1 MCGLR
6 FQKCQENYL
15 AISPFFLS
23 SIRKTYAIATPITPN
38 TASRMSGVFRIGLK
52 HSYPMFNALIT
63 NAAAVMPLNFP
74 PKDRT
79 VIPKINRSSIQSA
92 KLLIWS
98 SKKVGQQTHIR
109 DNMFQPAAQHKKGVE
124 NNQAQIN
131 DKILP
136 FEIKF

>member
-1 MCGLR
+1 MGLR

-38 TASRMSGVFRIGLK
+38 TASRMSGVFRIGIK

-92 KLLIWS
+92 KLVIWS
-98 SKKVGQQTHIR
+98 SKKSGNRRTFGTICSSQRHSIR
-109 DNMFQPAAQHKKGVE
+109 KASKIIRHK
-124 NNQAQIN
+124 
-131 DKILP
+131 
-136 FEIKF
+136 